1 MQHGQVPGVNKSIP
15 RIVQGTVMLS
25 SDSLDENLALLD
37 DIFEQGGTAFDTA
50 QSYGN
55 GDVERVL
62 GQWLQSR
69 GVRDEV
75 MILDKG
81 AHHSRDRQRV
91 TPFDISADLHDS
103 LARLHTDYIDLYILH
118 RDDPSQPVEPIVDV
132 LNEHRNAG
140 RIHAF
145 GGSNW
150 SVARIREANAYA
162 ERSGQQ
168 GFVAS
173 SPNFSLAVQIQA
185 PWANCIS
192 ISGPAAADERAWY
205 AEQNMPLFTWSSL
218 AGGFFSGRFRR
229 ENLDD
234 FETYLDKLAV
244 TTYASDENFQ
254 RLERVQTLAD
264 EYGMTIPQI
273 ATAYVLS
280 YPLNIFALIGC
291 RTGDEFRANKEASE
305 LTLSEQEIAWLEL
318 KTDERG

>member
-1 MQHGQVPGVNKSIP
+1 MQHGQVPGVTKSIP
-15 RIVQGTVMLS
+15 RIVQGTVMFS
-25 SDSLDENLALLD
+25 SDTLDENLALLD

-185 PWANCIS
+185 PWENCVS
-192 ISGPAAADERAWY
+192 ISGPAAEDERTWY
-205 AEQNMPLFTWSSL
+205 AEQKMPLFTWSSL
-218 AGGFFSGRFRR
+218 AGGFFSGRFHR
-229 ENLDD
+229 ENLED
-234 FETYLDKLAV
+234 FETYMDKLAV
-244 TTYASDENFQ
+244 TTYASDENFR
-254 RLERVQTLAD
+254 RLDRVQTLAD

-318 KTDERG
+318 RTDERG